1 MNIKSTKAFDIAAS
15 MTTTLGKLVAEP
27 LDDGGRE
34 AGGDQAPLHVGPVL
48 GGGPLPGGPADREPG
63 KGRGGG
69 DAPLDLGHLGRLLRP
84 SKSQAW
90 ASTAQRAR
98 SGRVEHRVDKFRLLV
113 LGLVLD

>member
-1 MNIKSTKAFDIAAS
+1 MMGVARREEIKHRCMWAQSS
-15 MTTTLGKLVAEP
+15 AEARS
-27 LDDGGRE
+27 L
-34 AGGDQAPLHVGPVL
+34 
-48 GGGPLPGGPADREPG
+48 GPADREPG

-69 DAPLDLGHLGRLLRP
+69 DSPLDLGHLGRLRRP

-98 SGRVEHRVDKFRLLV
+98 SGRVEHRVDKFRFLV

>member
-84 SKSQAW
+84 I
-90 ASTAQRAR
+90 
-98 SGRVEHRVDKFRLLV
+98 SG
-113 LGLVLD
+113 LGLNGPTSSFGSCRAPSR